1 MSDINSTILV
11 SIDLFAG
18 STAVNYAP
26 SASNICPILSLLC
39 VSSNGSGDIKL
50 TPLRATELNVEGDG
64 KGARLRITTDGKGS
78 IKTVEIASEGSGYTD
93 GPVSIT
99 IEDPY
104 GTGGE
109 IACTASGGVI
119 SSVSVV
125 SPGQNYSGYVLMDVS
140 DFIEGVTYDIVPRL
154 IEQTS
159 GNGVLKLLGSKLS
172 FRPFRVF

>member
-11 SIDLFAG
+11 PIDLFTG

-39 VSSNGSGDIKL
+39 VSSNGSGDIKI
-50 TPLRATELNVEGDG
+50 TPIRAAELNVEGDG
-64 KGARLRITTDGKGS
+64 TGARLRIATDGTGA
-78 IKTVEIASEGSGYTD
+78 IKTVEIASGGSGYTD
-93 GPVSIT
+93 GPVPVSIV
-99 IEDPY
+99 DPY
-104 GTGGE
+104 GTGAE
-109 IACTASGGVI
+109 IACTVSGGVI
-119 SSVSVV
+119 SSASIV

-140 DFIEGVTYDIVPRL
+140 DFIEGVTYNIVPRL

-172 FRPFRVF
+172 FRPFQVF